1 MKILENLEAV
11 DLAVYLRKEKTLVI
25 SDLHLG
31 YEKDLQ
37 MKGILVPPFQFREIK
52 EKLKKIFQK
61 TGKLEKIVIN
71 GDLKHE
77 FGRISN
83 QEWKEILELI
93 DFLSENCEKIV
104 IIKGNHDIILNRIT
118 NKRSVQFEKVG
129 FAIGE
134 FYITHGHIIPENSEI
149 KKAKTI
155 IIGNEHPAVSL
166 TDGIISEKYKCFLR
180 GNWKRKNLVVQPSF
194 CLMVEGTDILRGE
207 VISEFLEDLN
217 LNNFEVFVVAPN
229 FDEIRYFGKIKGFEK
244 PKK

>member
-1 MKILENLEAV
+1 MKILENLEAA

-37 MKGILVPPFQFREIK
+37 TKGILVPPFQFKEIK
-52 EKLKKIFQK
+52 QKLVKIFEK
-61 TGKLEKIVIN
+61 TGKLKYVVIN

-104 IIKGNHDIILNRIT
+104 TVKGNHDIILDRIT
-118 NKRSVQFEKVG
+118 KKRKVQFEKTG

-134 FYITHGHIIPENSEI
+134 FYITHGHVIPDNKEI
-149 KKAKTI
+149 KKAKTVV
-155 IIGNEHPAVSL
+155 IGNEHPAVSL
-166 TDGIISEKYKCFLR
+166 TDGIISEKYKCFLK
-180 GNWKRKNLVVQPSF
+180 GSWKRKNLVVQPSF
-194 CLMVEGTDILRGE
+194 CLMTEGTDILRGD
-207 VISEFLEDLN
+207 VISDFLEEVN
-217 LNNFEVFVVAPN
+217 LNTFEVFVVAPS
-229 FDEIRYFGKIKGFEK
+229 FDEIKYFGKIKGLEK
-244 PKK
+244 PQK